1 MNIRHLRIMK
11 AVSEEA
17 SMSRAAEKLYMSQP
31 GISHA
36 IAELEAEVGAPL
48 FDRICRRIQLNEAG
62 KLFLDKAVRLL
73 ELYDELEQGAPE
85 LARRAPVR
93 LGSSITIAN
102 FQLPAIIREL
112 ERKCP
117 ATPFH
122 VTVDNALVLQEKLL
136 SNELDA
142 ALVEGPVHFEQLVGQ
157 PYSAYELAV
166 LCAGNHPLA
175 CRETVLLEELL
186 NERWL
191 LREQGSSNRDIFDS
205 ALLLRG
211 LTVEPAWVSVN
222 SQALVRA
229 VAEGLGLTVLP
240 RILVRQEL
248 KSGQLAQVEVS
259 DFALSGVCQL
269 VTHKD
274 KPPIGVVAGLRDI
287 IMQKPEASSTDR

>member
-102 FQLPAIIREL
+102 FQLPAIIRTL

-122 VTVDNALVLQEKLL
+122 VTVDNALVLQERLL

-142 ALVEGPVHFEQLVGQ
+142 ALVEGPWQ
-157 PYSAYELAV
+157 
-166 LCAGNHPLA
+166 
-175 CRETVLLEELL
+175 R
-186 NERWL
+186 R
-191 LREQGSSNRDIFDS
+191 
-205 ALLLRG
+205 
-211 LTVEPAWVSVN
+211 
-222 SQALVRA
+222 
-229 VAEGLGLTVLP
+229 
-240 RILVRQEL
+240 
-248 KSGQLAQVEVS
+248 
-259 DFALSGVCQL
+259 
-269 VTHKD
+269 
-274 KPPIGVVAGLRDI
+274 
-287 IMQKPEASSTDR
+287 